1 MSMRLSEL
9 YGIADILENK
19 IQLPL
24 FNYAVSAGF
33 PSPADDYIDVKL
45 DLNEYLIKRPSS
57 TFLVRVKGESM
68 IKAGIH
74 DGDLLTVDR
83 SITPSSGKIVIAVI
97 NGECTVKRIQYKNN
111 ILYLLPENDAYKPIV
126 IREITDTV
134 FVWGVVTHVIHP
146 LI

>member
-1 MSMRLSEL
+1 MRISEL
-9 YGIADILENK
+9 YDTIGIIENK

-33 PSPADDYIDVKL
+33 PSPADDYIDIKL
-45 DLNEYLIKRPSS
+45 DLNEYLIKRPAS

-68 IKAGIH
+68 TKAGIY

-83 SITPSSGKIVIAVI
+83 SILPGNGKIVIAVI
-97 NGECTVKRIQYKNN
+97 NGECTVKRIQYKND
-111 ILYLLPENDAYKPIV
+111 ILYLLPENDAYEPI
-126 IREITDTV
+126 IIKEPTDTV

-146 LI
+146 LL